1 MLLYSK
7 SDTLHSAI
15 WERYLVPC
23 IPLNDNARRERLM
36 SAYALAQGLILIQK
50 AVHRHDCQM

>member
-1 MLLYSK
+1 MLYSK

-36 SAYALAQGLILIQK
+36 SAYALAQRLILIQK